1 MALDTVLLQRG
12 RLPHV
17 VHDVAQN
24 LDELDLEAL
33 LALELA
39 DDDRV
44 ARLFDDGRRRHPVER
59 SKPSCIVMNKERAVG
74 LEHEQANRLGQS
86 RRQPTGV
93 ENFAAGHEQS
103 HRRRT
108 VLSSSDSW
116 ADGRATRTV
125 LQWSGWFSSTEA
137 SGMGTSPG
145 RRRRNLPPRSSWWC

>member
-1 MALDTVLLQRG
+1 LD
-12 RLPHV
+12 H
-17 VHDVAQN
+17 A
-24 LDELDLEAL
+24 
-33 LALELA
+33 
-39 DDDRV
+39 
-44 ARLFDDGRRRHPVER
+44 RRRHPVER
-59 SKPSCIVMNKERAVG
+59 SKPSCTVMNKERAVG

-145 RRRRNLPPRSSWWC
+145 AAQEELAASFELVVLNRPGFPPNPPEDRVDF